1 MFTCRGRPA
10 WPCEIKKIDRSQ
22 YTETKMNFNF
32 LIILLWLLDLK
43 NGEKFSCTPS
53 ISSSSTSHANAEH
66 QRQHFPHLQLASP
79 LCLAGFRMI
88 SDFHKL
94 AWSADDLLMSGQL
107 LPAMPVPQPT
117 AKPFAPSSRAPA
129 TGLRKMSWSE
139 AVQTFADIKLETS
152 RNHMSFHLDLL
163 KSASKLAVKIY
174 PMLIFKTG
182 IGFPR
187 HHQKGGFMK
196 NHGIQLK
203 SAFYEI
209 ISFTLDGRSAHSLAV
224 FLASCQCTIKASGQG
239 LSRLRLFRV
248 VSGYTDLSPK
258 NETNTIKNDGKAGP
272 PPGFSRLRNCC
283 VTLLFCQFMPGC
295 LVCNT
300 MELPLWIHQ
309 SRQWFPSVL
318 VSCAASDCSPAKE
331 KLGHCSSV
339 CWNWKKQIS

>member
-1 MFTCRGRPA
+1 MARNSLA
-10 WPCEIKKIDRSQ
+10 H
-22 YTETKMNFNF
+22 
-32 LIILLWLLDLK
+32 LLSALAAPHMQM
-43 NGEKFSCTPS
+43 PS
-53 ISSSSTSHANAEH
+53 IRGSISHTCNWLHHCASQASGWFQISISWHDLQMISWCLDSSCLQCQCHNPQPSPLHHPHEL
-66 QRQHFPHLQLASP
+66 QRLVCGRCPDLRRSKHLQ
-79 LCLAGFRMI
+79 I
-88 SDFHKL
+88 SNL
-94 AWSADDLLMSGQL
+94 
-107 LPAMPVPQPT
+107 
-117 AKPFAPSSRAPA
+117 KP
-129 TGLRKMSWSE
+129 
-139 AVQTFADIKLETS
+139 LETTWVFTWTS
-152 RNHMSFHLDLL
+152 WNQRANWL
-163 KSASKLAVKIY
+163 VKIY